1 VGSWPVSAASAQGFL
16 LVRPEGFELSTL
28 AESRGSAARLV
39 RTRYHGHDLLHDVAL
54 NGGTVVQVRT
64 MNQGQILE
72 SGPLGLRL
80 RRGEFCWF
88 PDGSPAGVP
97 LTLGD

>member
-1 VGSWPVSAASAQGFL
+1 M
-16 LVRPEGFELSTL
+16 
-28 AESRGSAARLV
+28 
-39 RTRYHGHDLLHDVAL
+39 RTRYHGHALLHDVAL
-54 NGGTVVQVRT
+54 DGGTVVQVRT
-64 MNQGQILE
+64 MNQGQMLE

-88 PDGSPAGVP
+88 PDGSPAGVQ